1 MNSTNSAPTKKQIFG
16 MHIGSSS
23 IMLIFVILCLISFA
37 VLSIV
42 SAHADSKLTRKV
54 LERTTAYYEACND
67 AEAAL
72 AGVDNTLQNIYASSE
87 TEEDYFKTV
96 GHSKSYAIPIS
107 ELQTLQVTIE
117 ILYPVS
123 DDDTFY
129 RITNWHVITS
139 DALERETKIIE

>member
-1 MNSTNSAPTKKQIFG
+1 MSSTTSAPKKRQIFC
-16 MHIGSSS
+16 MNIGSAS

-42 SAHADSKLTRKV
+42 SANADNKLTRKV

-87 TEEDYFKTV
+87 SEEDYFKAV

-129 RITNWHVITS
+129 RITSWQVITN
-139 DALERETKIIE
+139 DAPET